1 MDQETMRALAMQRV
15 QQLILN
21 PESRSL
27 TVFPLPGMMSSG
39 CSTQSTVI
47 PQPWLQASS
56 ASDSGNTIC
65 TNYSLEWIN
74 NFLSSPLI
82 GSIDSSQA
90 QTNVFPR
97 QPRAFLCPLSS
108 AYPPA
113 PIYYRRLTIGTGI
126 ICPSMTLFELLVLF
140 LFFTFLCVRC

>member
-1 MDQETMRALAMQRV
+1 MAIDQETM
-15 QQLILN
+15 N

-27 TVFPLPGMMSSG
+27 TAFSLPGMISSG

-47 PQPWLQASS
+47 PQPWFQASS

-74 NFLSSPLI
+74 NFLSSLLI
-82 GSIDSSQA
+82 DSIDSSQA

-126 ICPSMTLFELLVLF
+126 NCPSMTLFELLVLF